1 MLYNPPPA
9 NTHATAITTLLGVVA
24 YLAYELARNGGLD
37 VRNFE
42 QHLID
47 LNAPDNPDERPQDAA
62 MRATVIDTIRRAVAE
77 GVELAKPRD

>member
-1 MLYNPPPA
+1 MLSNPPPP
-9 NTHATAITTLLGVVA
+9 NTHAAAITTLLGVVA

-37 VRNFE
+37 VRTFE

-47 LNAPDNPDERPQDAA
+47 LNTPDNLSEPPQDAA

>member
-1 MLYNPPPA
+1 MLHNPPPA
-9 NTHATAITTLLGVVA
+9 NTHAAAISTLLGVVA

-42 QHLID
+42 QHLVDLGAPDD
-47 LNAPDNPDERPQDAA
+47 LNERPQDAA